1 MDNTGLRK
9 FGPVLRAPMGTL
21 DRHDIKWAKSG
32 KLGTTNQRILE
43 RLEGSKSDRHVRG
56 LSPMFDLLR
65 SIHYSDNTKFYLGCQ
80 Y

>member
-9 FGPVLRAPMGTL
+9 FGTVLRTPVGTL
-21 DRHDIKWAKSG
+21 DCHDIKWAKSG
-32 KLGTTNQRILE
+32 ELGITNQCILE
-43 RLEGSKSDRHVRG
+43 RLEGSKSDRNVRG

-65 SIHYSDNTKFYLGCQ
+65 SLHHSDNTKFYSGCQ